1 MVDLLRSLEPRFFK
15 RKELIYDERE
25 EVQEMYFICNGS
37 FDVGFS
43 IDKKPFYKLR
53 FGPRNII
60 GAFNMFFE
68 ATSLILIR
76 SYTFCEGYGVRK
88 QLFKELMKKCPD
100 FER

>member
-1 MVDLLRSLEPRFFK
+1 MGLLQSLEPRLFK

-25 EVQEMYFICNGS
+25 EVLEMYFICNGS

-43 IDKKPFYKLR
+43 IDKKQFYKIR

-68 ATSLILIR
+68 NR
-76 SYTFCEGYGVRK
+76 SMVLVRSNTICEGYGIRK
-88 QLFKELMKKCPD
+88 KFFKDLMKKNPD